1 MKGRSEFTVEEIG
14 KLKNLISKKCDSS
27 RSEQKKI
34 RHRIRNEFG
43 LRWED
48 DFHPKRESPRVCLTV
63 ENFEAL
69 IKEGK
74 IKVKG

>member
-1 MKGRSEFTVEEIG
+1 MKGRNQFTVEEIS
-14 KLKNLISKKCDSS
+14 KLKELIKKKCDSS

-34 RHRIRNEFG
+34 RHRIRTEFG

-48 DFHPKRESPRVCLTV
+48 DFHPKSERPRVCLTV
-63 ENFEAL
+63 ENFDAL

-74 IKVKG
+74 IKVKD